1 MAASSPWWRIGWRN
15 LGRNR
20 KRTFITALGL
30 GAGYFAVVFMV
41 GWADGLKAEMVE
53 NGTGILTGQLQ
64 VHAADYRPERSLYD
78 TIGGRDGTDVSA
90 LLEAVVSDPAIEAAA
105 PRVYAGGL
113 VSSGESTSAGM
124 IMGIDI
130 ELEPRVSR
138 ILTGIEEGQVP
149 RPGRNE
155 IAIGHEMAR
164 QLGVGM
170 GDEVVLVVP
179 AADGSMGNDLF
190 RVAGIYRSGMTELDN
205 AYALVPIDALQT
217 LVVLDPGRIHEI
229 AAATTDAWLAPE
241 AAERIA
247 QALAVSGPGLD
258 VEVVPWTVL
267 RPDMLDYTRLVESWY
282 FIVIGVVFTIAIFG
296 VANSMLMATF
306 ERRREFAVMLALGT
320 TPVQV
325 VLTVLYEALALGV
338 LSLLVGAAVT
348 LPLMMWLHNA
358 PLDLSFIYGDFTM
371 FGALMRPT
379 LRVEYNLPMA
389 VWAAAAL
396 LFTAFVAAL
405 YPAAKAARVPPA
417 DTLSGL

>member
-1 MAASSPWWRIGWRN
+1 MALSSPWWRIGWRN

-30 GAGYFAVVFMV
+30 GAGYFAVVFIV

-78 TIGGRDGTDVSA
+78 TIGARAGTDVSA
-90 LLEAVVSDPAIEAAA
+90 LLEAVVSDPAIEAAV

-113 VSSGESTSAGM
+113 VSSGESTSAAM
-124 IMGIDI
+124 IMGVDI

-164 QLGVGM
+164 QLGIGM

-190 RVAGIYRSGMTELDN
+190 RVAGIYRTGMTELDH
-205 AYALVPIDALQT
+205 AYALVPIDSLQT
-217 LVVLDPGRIHEI
+217 LVALDPGRIHEI

-247 QALAVSGPGLD
+247 QALAPTGLD
-258 VEVVPWTVL
+258 LEVVPWTVL

-282 FIVIGVVFTIAIFG
+282 LIIIGFVFAIAIFG

-348 LPLMMWLHNA
+348 FALMMWWHNA

-405 YPAAKAARVPPA
+405 YPAAQAARVPPA

>member
-1 MAASSPWWRIGWRN
+1 MALSSPWWRIGWRN

-30 GAGYFAVVFMV
+30 GAGYFAVVFIV

-78 TIGGRDGTDVSA
+78 TIGARAGTDVSA
-90 LLEAVVSDPAIEAAA
+90 LLEAVVSDPAIEAAV

-113 VSSGESTSAGM
+113 VSSGESTSAAM
-124 IMGIDI
+124 IMGVDI

-164 QLGVGM
+164 QLGIGM

-190 RVAGIYRSGMTELDN
+190 RVAGIYRTGMTELDH
-205 AYALVPIDALQT
+205 AYALVPIDSLQT
-217 LVVLDPGRIHEI
+217 LVALDPGRIHEI

-247 QALAVSGPGLD
+247 QALAPTGLD
-258 VEVVPWTVL
+258 LEVVPWTVL

-282 FIVIGVVFTIAIFG
+282 LIIIGFVFAIAIFG
-296 VANSMLMATF
+296 VANSMLMVTF

-348 LPLMMWLHNA
+348 FALMMWWHNA

-405 YPAAKAARVPPA
+405 YPAAQAARVPPA

>member
-1 MAASSPWWRIGWRN
+1 MAPSPWWRIGWRN

-30 GAGYFAVVFMV
+30 GAGYFAVVFIV

-78 TIGGRDGTDVSA
+78 TIGGRDGADVSA

-113 VSSGESTSAGM
+113 VSSGESTSAAM
-124 IMGIDI
+124 IMGVDI

-164 QLGVGM
+164 QLEVGM

-205 AYALVPIDALQT
+205 AYALVPIDSLQT

-247 QALAVSGPGLD
+247 EALAPTGPNGLD
-258 VEVVPWTVL
+258 LEVVPWTVL
-267 RPDMLDYTRLVESWY
+267 RPDMLDYTRLLESWY

-348 LPLMMWLHNA
+348 FPLMMWWHNA

-389 VWAAAAL
+389 VWAAGAL
-396 LFTAFVAAL
+396 LFTAFAAAL
-405 YPAAKAARVPPA
+405 YPAARAARVPPA